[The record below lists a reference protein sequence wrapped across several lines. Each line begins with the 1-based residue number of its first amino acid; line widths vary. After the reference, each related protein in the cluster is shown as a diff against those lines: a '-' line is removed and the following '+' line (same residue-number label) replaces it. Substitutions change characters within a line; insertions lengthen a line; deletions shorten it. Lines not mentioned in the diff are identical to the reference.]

1 MHVIERTKHGRW
13 PRPTLTNDQR
23 LQQFRAKLAQ
33 LSTVVPNE
41 FFHRRLFAGTH
52 PKKEQQA

>member
-1 MHVIERTKHGRW
+1 MLIERTKHGRW

-23 LQQFRAKLAQ
+23 LQQFRVKLAH

-41 FFHRRLFAGTH
+41 FFHRRLFAGTQ
-52 PKKEQQA
+52 PKEQQA